1 MVIKKR
7 CTECREI
14 KPLDQFYRRSTSK
27 DGRVS
32 RCKLCKSASQAA
44 HYANNPDHRSIY
56 MKDPPETLVEREAS
70 YRVALREIMARR
82 GRRARVVRGARL

>member
-1 MVIKKR
+1 MVKKR

-14 KPLDQFYRRSTSK
+14 KSLDQFYRRSMAK

-32 RCKLCKSASQAA
+32 RCKLCKSISQAA

-56 MKDPPETLVEREAS
+56 MKDPPETMAQREAS
-70 YRVALREIMARR
+70 YRNALREIMVRR
-82 GRRARVVRGARL
+82 GSRVRVVRGARL